1 MNFSMCEFFNNFFE
15 LLKDAFKKPIYF
27 LNDYFSSLL
36 IFIIYVLGVKD
47 SIHDFT
53 NFQTFIAISLGFV
66 VCILSIFL
74 VEILDFFD
82 ILRRKFDD
90 NKK

>member
-1 MNFSMCEFFNNFFE
+1 MKFSMCEFFDNFFE
-15 LLKDAFKKPIYF
+15 FLKDVFKKPIYF

-36 IFIIYVLGVKD
+36 IFIIYLIGVKD

-66 VCILSIFL
+66 ICILAIFL

-82 ILRRKFDD
+82 KLRGKFDD
-90 NKK
+90 

>member
-1 MNFSMCEFFNNFFE
+1 M
-15 LLKDAFKKPIYF
+15 LKIKDMFKKHIYF
-27 LNDYFSSLL
+27 LSEYFSSLF
-36 IFIIYVLGVKD
+36 IFIIYLLGVKD
-47 SIHDFT
+47 YIHGFT
-53 NFQTFIAISLGFV
+53 DFQTFIAISLGFV
-66 VCILSIFL
+66 VCILAIFL